1 MTFVAHDCACRL
13 RLAKCALGIWALP
26 PTFRQCVHASGCPIS
41 EAPGLWFQTL
51 DYNRQN
57 YCWNSTRAKFSS
69 VLFDGLCL
77 PPCLKCK
84 LCCKRLSLTR
94 PYCCSL
100 HTAPVQPLPPAP
112 SSSPPRKRT
121 PRTHMTSRSFGGSS
135 TRVQPHLHG
144 EILSQGTRECVLRI
158 DHTSKSC
165 PLYPRLHLA
174 E

>member
-1 MTFVAHDCACRL
+1 MRTAFGQMCAGHLGYTADLSPVRTRL
-13 RLAKCALGIWALP
+13 WLPNFRSARAMVPDFRLQSTKLLL
-26 PTFRQCVHASGCPIS
+26 
-41 EAPGLWFQTL
+41 EL
-51 DYNRQN
+51 Y
-57 YCWNSTRAKFSS
+57 YTRAKFSS

-112 SSSPPRKRT
+112 SSSPPRKRA